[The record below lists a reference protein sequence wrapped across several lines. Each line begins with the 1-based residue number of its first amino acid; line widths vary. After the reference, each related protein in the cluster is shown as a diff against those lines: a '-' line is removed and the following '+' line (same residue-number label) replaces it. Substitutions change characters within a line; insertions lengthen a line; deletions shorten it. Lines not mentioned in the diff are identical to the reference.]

1 MIKTEKEKKVFINN
15 FNLILKRKSLRDT
28 FKKKNK
34 INTKY
39 SISKKTIVYFFY
51 KHSIS

>member
-15 FNLILKRKSLRDT
+15 FNLNLKRKSLRDT
-28 FKKKNK
+28 FKENK

-39 SISKKTIVYFFY
+39 SISEKTIVYFFY